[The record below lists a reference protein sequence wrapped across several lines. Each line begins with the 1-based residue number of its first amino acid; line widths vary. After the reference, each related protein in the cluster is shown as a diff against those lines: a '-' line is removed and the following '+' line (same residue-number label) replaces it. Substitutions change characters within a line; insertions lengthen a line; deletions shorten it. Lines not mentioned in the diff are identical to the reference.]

1 MNWKRMT
8 DQAILEVLG
17 QRIKQLRLNKR
28 YTQKELA
35 EVAGVNTNTIQ
46 NIEYGRSVSLSI
58 FIQILRALKS
68 LDQLDVF
75 LPDFGPSP
83 LMVMEQEIQPM
94 QRVRKPKKKD

>member
-8 DQAILEVLG
+8 DQDIVGVLG

-35 EVAGVNTNTIQ
+35 EIAGININTIQ
-46 NIEYGRSVSLSI
+46 SIEYGRSVSLST

-75 LPDFGPSP
+75 LPDYRPSP
-83 LMVMEQEIQPM
+83 MMVMEEEIQPL